1 MTMAILTPRRSR
13 REMEEHR
20 FHPLV
25 LILVPLFAIFL
36 QVYLPLRFPSI
47 EILNLPVLIVIYF
60 SVSRRNPIG
69 GTLLGLVIGIVMD
82 AMSHLPLGVNGIIDC
97 IIGYLAASIGLRID
111 VDNPGTRLIM
121 NFSFILLASILH
133 VLILRHLVGIHE
145 QWYGVHD
152 LVRALVNALVGVVL
166 FALLDR
172 LRQRE

>member
-1 MTMAILTPRRSR
+1 MTMAILTQRSR

-25 LILVPLFAIFL
+25 LILVPLLAIFL

-47 EILNLPVLIVIYF
+47 GILNLPVLVVIYF
-60 SVSRRNPIG
+60 SVSRRSPIA
-69 GTLLGLVIGIVMD
+69 GTFLGLVIGIIQD
-82 AMSHLPLGVNGIIDC
+82 AMTHLPLGINGIIDC
-97 IIGYLAASIGLRID
+97 ILGYLAASIGLRID

-121 NFSFILLASILH
+121 NFTFILLASTLH
-133 VLILRHLVGIHE
+133 LLILRHLIGIHE
-145 QWYGVHD
+145 QWYGLHD

-172 LRQRE
+172 LRQQE

>member
-1 MTMAILTPRRSR
+1 MAILTQRSR

-25 LILVPLFAIFL
+25 LILVPLVAIFL

-47 EILNLPVLIVIYF
+47 AILNLPVLIVIYF
-60 SVSRRNPIG
+60 SVSRRSPIG
-69 GTLLGLVIGIVMD
+69 GTLLGLVIGIVQD
-82 AMSHLPLGVNGIIDC
+82 AMTHLPLGINGIIDC
-97 IIGYLAASIGLRID
+97 ILGYLAASIGLRID

-121 NFSFILLASILH
+121 NFIFILLAGILH
-133 VLILRHLVGIHE
+133 VLILRRLIGIHE
-145 QWYGVHD
+145 QWYGLHD
-152 LVRALVNALVGVVL
+152 LIRALVNGLVGVVL